1 MSEPTVIIHGWS
13 DDSSSFNN
21 LASFIKQKL
30 NTPPIIIRLADWIS
44 MQDDVTYPDLVVA
57 MQRAWVAS
65 GLPTGLRSVNVVV
78 HSTGALVTR
87 DWMTKYFTP
96 ESVPIKRL
104 LMLAPANFGSPLAH
118 KGRSFIG
125 RVIKGWG
132 EPSFQTGTQILK
144 GLELGSPY
152 TFNLAERDLFN
163 DQARWYGRDR
173 ILGTVLVGNT
183 GYSGVAA
190 IANEDG
196 SDGTVRISTANLN
209 AAKLEI
215 VLDENQQAKS
225 IKWKHVNGSIA
236 FGILDKENHS
246 TIAFKDRG
254 PRNNKTGDLILGAL
268 TVSDGDF
275 SETGMQFSWQTKID
289 NTDPSVGQRS
299 DRLQN
304 TVTYLRDNL
313 NQDVEDYFV
322 EFYRTGE
329 TDENFEKELYERFIS
344 SVHPYEDNTAYRS
357 IYLDMNE
364 FDKIKNELGINKLFI
379 SLTAHPLYRP
389 PAYPVG
395 YVSLAE
401 NQTGGLQLSAEQ
413 LPEFFTAHRT
423 LLVDIT
429 INRVVDESVFII
441 KPPIV

>member
-65 GLPTGLRSVNVVV
+65 GLLTGLRSVNVVV

-190 IANEDG
+190 IANEEG

-236 FGILDKENHS
+236 FGILD
-246 TIAFKDRG
+246 
-254 PRNNKTGDLILGAL
+254 
-268 TVSDGDF
+268 
-275 SETGMQFSWQTKID
+275 
-289 NTDPSVGQRS
+289 
-299 DRLQN
+299 
-304 TVTYLRDNL
+304 
-313 NQDVEDYFV
+313 
-322 EFYRTGE
+322 
-329 TDENFEKELYERFIS
+329 
-344 SVHPYEDNTAYRS
+344 
-357 IYLDMNE
+357 
-364 FDKIKNELGINKLFI
+364 
-379 SLTAHPLYRP
+379 
-389 PAYPVG
+389 
-395 YVSLAE
+395 
-401 NQTGGLQLSAEQ
+401 
-413 LPEFFTAHRT
+413 
-423 LLVDIT
+423 
-429 INRVVDESVFII
+429 
-441 KPPIV
+441 

>member
-13 DDSSSFNN
+13 DKSESFSK
-21 LASFIKQKL
+21 LASYLQEKL
-30 NTPPIIIRLADWIS
+30 GAPPIVIRLADWIS
-44 MQDDVTYPDLVVA
+44 MQSDVTYPDLSVA
-57 MQRAWVAS
+57 MQRAWMAS
-65 GLPTGLRSVNVVV
+65 GLPATPRSVNVVI
-78 HSTGALVTR
+78 HSTGALVVR

-96 ESVPIKRL
+96 ETVPIKRL

-152 TFNLAERDLFN
+152 TFNLAERDLFD
-163 DQARWYGRDR
+163 DQARWYGRNR

-209 AAKLEI
+209 ATKLQI
-215 VLDENQQAKS
+215 VLDKNQQVTS

-236 FGILDKENHS
+236 FGILDNENHS

-254 PRNNKTGDLILGAL
+254 PRNNKTGDLIIGAL
-268 TVSDGDF
+268 TVSDADF
-275 SETGMQFSWQTKID
+275 SETGTQFLWQTKID
-289 NTDPSVGQRS
+289 NADSNVGQRS

-304 TVTYLRDNL
+304 TVTYLRDSL

-329 TDENFEKELYERFIS
+329 ADEQFEKELYERFIS
-344 SVHPYEDNTAYRS
+344 SVHPYEDNSAYRS
-357 IYLDMNE
+357 IYLDMDE
-364 FDKIKNELGINKLFI
+364 FDKIKNDLGINNLFV
-379 SLTAHPLYRP
+379 SLTAHPLYKLP
-389 PAYPVG
+389 DCPVG

-401 NQTGGLQLSAEQ
+401 NQSGGLQLTAEQ
-413 LPEFFTAHRT
+413 LPEFFMAHRT

-429 INRVVDESVFII
+429 INRVVDESVFKIT
-441 KPPIV
+441 P